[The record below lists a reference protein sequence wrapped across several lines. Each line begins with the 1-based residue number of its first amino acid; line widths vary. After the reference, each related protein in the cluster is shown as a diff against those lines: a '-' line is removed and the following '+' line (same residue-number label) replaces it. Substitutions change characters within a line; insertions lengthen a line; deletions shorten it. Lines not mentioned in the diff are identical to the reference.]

1 MAKRVFD
8 RAFELGASQQRSAS
22 QAAGRASSGRA
33 VPDTR
38 LLCQP
43 SRFLNSSRPTP
54 PAHAGSE
61 QKLNRFWRGIGT
73 TDRPISAA
81 AQKATAKGST
91 MTLQTIL
98 DPERAASS
106 SHKSSDRRTSL

>member
-1 MAKRVFD
+1 MRKID
-8 RAFELGASQQRSAS
+8 PCDETMKCSAEDCWS
-22 QAAGRASSGRA
+22 TIR
-33 VPDTR
+33 T
-38 LLCQP
+38 L
-43 SRFLNSSRPTP
+43 

-98 DPERAASS
+98 DPERAAVADGVRFAGVVGAIAELADKDAQKALSRS
-106 SHKSSDRRTSL
+106 

>member
-1 MAKRVFD
+1 MPA
-8 RAFELGASQQRSAS
+8 ALAGTEAGAGVTIAE
-22 QAAGRASSGRA
+22 
-33 VPDTR
+33 
-38 LLCQP
+38 
-43 SRFLNSSRPTP
+43 P

-106 SHKSSDRRTSL
+106 IKD